1 MVNAQISATG
11 GTASVAPARSVKKAA
26 RAEDAA
32 FDFGQMMN
40 QSLSGMTQQKKPD
53 FTRDSSKDMTFGAE
67 SGAGA
72 TKIKDVSRSRQTQKA
87 DSGENVDSG
96 EKQNVQDPEKS
107 EDADTAKKSDTKDT
121 ALTEEA
127 GALREK
133 IKETLDVTDEQIDE
147 ALAALSVTLMDLLNE
162 DVMPQFVALV
172 TGNESTLDLLT
183 DNTLSQGLFELENF
197 AAQMSMEL
205 NDAPRQI
212 VVDEADIPQVPSQ
225 ETVKEE
231 AFGEEVLEEEVS
243 GPFVMKSSNEEI
255 LPTENAERTPQVTV
269 KDNRTTAGT
278 GQTSQDSGRQGNQGN
293 EHNEHNAGILLN
305 NLSNAVESVME
316 VAQVQGV
323 DNYTAVSI
331 VNQIVDAARVTL
343 NDQVSTMELML
354 NPEHLGKVSLSVSL
368 KEGVVTAQIVAEN
381 QTAREAIEGQIV
393 MLKEQLN
400 SQGLK
405 VEAVEVTIASHSFEA
420 GYNRNSEEQAGGHNG
435 RRGGTRHIDL
445 SRLTEEGMED
455 LSDEE
460 RITAQMMAIDGNM
473 VNYQA

>member
-11 GTASVAPARSVKKAA
+11 GTANVTPNRSVKKAA

-40 QSLSGMTQQKKPD
+40 QSLNGMTQQKTPD
-53 FTRDSSKDMTFGAE
+53 FTRDNSKDMTFGVE

-72 TKIKDVSRSRQTQKA
+72 TKIKDVSQSKQTQKA
-87 DSGENVDSG
+87 DSDKNVDSN
-96 EKQNVQDPEKS
+96 EKQNVQDSEKA
-107 EDADTAKKSDTKDT
+107 EAADTTKESGTTDT
-121 ALTEEA
+121 ASTQEA

-133 IKETLDVTDEQIDE
+133 IKETLGVTDEQIDE
-147 ALAALSVTLMDLLNE
+147 ALAALSITLMDLLNE
-162 DVMPQFVALV
+162 DVMPQFVTLV

-205 NDAPRQI
+205 NDAPQQI
-212 VVDEADIPQVPSQ
+212 VVDEMDIPQELLQ
-225 ETVKEE
+225 ETVKK
-231 AFGEEVLEEEVS
+231 EVS
-243 GPFVMKSSNEEI
+243 EETVEEPFTMESSNEEN
-255 LPTENAERTPQVTV
+255 LQTENTEKTPQVTV
-269 KDNRTTAGT
+269 TDNRTTAGRE
-278 GQTSQDSGRQGNQGN
+278 QTSPDSGRQEHQGN
-293 EHNEHNAGILLN
+293 EHNANILLN
-305 NLSNAVESVME
+305 NLNNAVGNVME
-316 VAQVQGV
+316 VAQAQGV

-354 NPEHLGKVSLSVSL
+354 NPENLGKVSLSVSL

-381 QTAREAIEGQIV
+381 QTAREAIESQIV

-420 GYNRNSEEQAGGHNG
+420 GYNRNPEEQAGGHNE
-435 RRGGTRHIDL
+435 RRSGTRHIDL
-445 SRLTEEGMED
+445 SQLTEEGLEE